1 MALVLDVLYMHRS
14 ENERR
19 WQSGNYIKIIPILIF
34 ALREWLVV
42 LDLCQVISLTHST
55 VCISI

>member
-19 WQSGNYIKIIPILIF
+19 WQSGNYIKIIPIL
-34 ALREWLVV
+34 
-42 LDLCQVISLTHST
+42 
-55 VCISI
+55 